1 MIDRGLLIG
10 GKEVEAADGA
20 TLEVINP
27 ATGALIARVAA
38 AGEPDIDSAVT
49 VALET
54 FDSGVWSQMPI
65 WDRAKVLNP
74 GAGSG
79 KAGSDGKAGR
89 SRSTSSPTSGL

>member
-1 MIDRGLLIG
+1 MIDRGLLLG

-27 ATGALIARVAA
+27 ATGALVARAA
-38 AGEPDIDSAVT
+38 AGESDIDSAVA
-49 VALET
+49 VARET
-54 FDSGVWSQMPI
+54 FDSGVWSQLPI

-79 KAGSDGKAGR
+79 KAGSDGKAGG